1 MSNNLYIPIFRKTV
15 VVGEQKMR
23 NTDFKKRVRGY
34 MELIRPFTL
43 LAPII
48 VSMCIMVA
56 SFFYSGKTG
65 NITMLL
71 WSTILPASFTLAVLN
86 AASNALNQA
95 ADVKTDNISKSY
107 RPLPRGLV
115 SIGQA
120 KTLSAVLYLL
130 AFYMS
135 TTINI
140 MFTIFVLSIA
150 VFTVTYSIPPRMKD
164 FLFFNQMWVA
174 IPRGLLGVL
183 ASWSVFANSLQPV
196 PVAIGLIA
204 MFFLIGGSI
213 TKDITDSDAD
223 KKTGTRTLV
232 NTFGVKKAALMALP
246 FMFFPF
252 VMIPILIDNG
262 ILDSYLWLLT
272 FLAVPGYFIFYLMI
286 RDDKKSKFLENTS
299 AWTLMYVTYFLFAF
313 SFSVLTIIGSVIS

>member
-1 MSNNLYIPIFRKTV
+1 
-15 VVGEQKMR
+15 MR
-23 NTDFKKRVRGY
+23 NTDFKKRFKGY
-34 MELIRPFTL
+34 LDLIRPFTL

-65 NITMLL
+65 NISILL
-71 WSTILPASFTLAVLN
+71 WSSILPASFTLAVLN

-95 ADVKTDNISKSY
+95 TDVKTDKISKSY
-107 RPLPRGLV
+107 RPLPRGLI

-130 AFYMS
+130 AFFLS

-150 VFTVTYSIPPRMKD
+150 VFTITYSIPPRMKD
-164 FLFFNQMWVA
+164 LLFFNQMWVA

-183 ASWSVFANSLQPV
+183 ASWSVFSNSLQPV
-196 PVAIGLIA
+196 PVVIGFIA
-204 MFFLIGGSI
+204 MLFLIGGSV

-232 NTFGVKKAALMALP
+232 NTFGIKKAAFMALP

-252 VMIPILIDNG
+252 AMIPILIKNG
-262 ILDSYLWLLT
+262 ILGSSLWFLT
-272 FLAVPGYFIFYLMI
+272 TLAVPGYFIFYLMI
-286 RDDKKSKFLENTS
+286 QDDKKSKFLENTS

-313 SFSVLTIIGSVIS
+313 SFSVLTVLNSVIA